1 VWRRSKSARRW
12 RTAHSPGGNRL
23 FPESPWAATAIF
35 ETLVSLKSQMLNVQA
50 SSKRLEEA
58 RRAAMRVFP
67 FRLANVTIGANDGT
81 LSPSFMTTVHSHV
94 MSGVVK
100 VEDVVLRS
108 SDGRCLG
115 DSDRQKFAD
124 FVTAVCAPNG
134 PAVVHDAVRRS
145 GKNVVQLEASMGLTP
160 FVQFCSALTYSTGV
174 EELVVDDMLNV
185 HHSMSRRQRW
195 AVLLYAVFSAEASN
209 DIQCLGLD
217 DFEITEG
224 DLAWMR
230 PQFPD
235 PSISDRRLRER

>member
-1 VWRRSKSARRW
+1 
-12 RTAHSPGGNRL
+12 
-23 FPESPWAATAIF
+23 
-35 ETLVSLKSQMLNVQA
+35 MLNVQA

-94 MSGVVK
+94 MSGVVT
-100 VEDVVLRS
+100 VGDVVLRS
-108 SDGRCLG
+108 SDGRILG